1 MRLADRARPLGSRLR
16 SLNLP
21 TWLGPFRRE
30 PWIVLGPLVLVQWL
44 ALLALTLTVR
54 HNSWLYYQ
62 GGDQTF
68 YYTTGWMFSH
78 WRMPTAEVGW
88 GWSYV
93 LAPIAAPAGNV
104 VLSGLPEIVLL
115 NTLVLLP
122 AALLGMYGIGAR
134 IGGRVFGYWTAAIW
148 IAVPYVAIPLF
159 VQRYHGKYVEQ
170 TLPQT
175 FGLTP
180 LADFPSMVLLI
191 LAAYLVLRALDTRN
205 WREAVLSGLV
215 VGFAF
220 AVKPSN
226 VIFFAAPAATFVV
239 ARRWRQ
245 LVAFGATLLPG
256 VLLIA
261 LWKQRGLG
269 TQPLFAEGGSGTGTL
284 AALGIPLPLAGGLGR
299 YVNIDWHHLQQN
311 KDELREFFWAI
322 RPLQWLGIAGVLAL
336 IRRGWARAA
345 LVSVWFYAFLVV
357 KGSSDQAR
365 VEDASFFRLLMPS
378 FPAFVLLLAAVPLL
392 APRLGPAIAARF
404 PPGLARPRRLERPI
418 VAVAVLTVVIPVILL
433 ATVRT
438 QESQRTVKNDAQHTL
453 VPVSGAFDLTGRT
466 ANGAASL
473 EWRAP
478 YSGSVGAFYVV
489 LRSPRKFPDPT
500 NPDERKVKEGV
511 SCRERVGGASKDCHL
526 FMQRVAATRALT
538 WVDRPPKGD
547 WTYRIGLAAN
557 WLDDPTRGDVLLVSP
572 PIDVTLG

>member
-1 MRLADRARPLGSRLR
+1 MRLAERAARLR
-16 SLNLP
+16 ALTLP
-21 TWLGPFRRE
+21 PWLGPFRRE
-30 PWIVLGPLVLVQWL
+30 PWIVLGPLVVVQWL

-78 WRMPTAEVGW
+78 WRMSTAEVGW
-88 GWSYV
+88 GWSY
-93 LAPIAAPAGNV
+93 LLTPIAGPAGDV
-104 VLSGLPEIVLL
+104 VLSGLPGIILL
-115 NTLVLLP
+115 NTLILLP
-122 AALLGMYGIGAR
+122 IALLGMYGIGAR
-134 IGGRVFGYWTAAIW
+134 IGGRVFGYWTAAVW

-159 VQRYHGKYVEQ
+159 VERYHGKYVEQ

-191 LAAYLVLRALDTRN
+191 VAAYLVLRALDTRD
-205 WREAVLSGLV
+205 WREAVMAGLV

-220 AVKPSN
+220 TVKPSN
-226 VIFFAAPAATFVV
+226 VIFFAAPAVAFVF
-239 ARRWRQ
+239 AQRWRQ

-256 VLLIA
+256 VLLVV

-269 TQPLFAEGGSGTGTL
+269 TQPLFAEGGGGAGTL
-284 AALGIPLPLAGGLGR
+284 AALGIPLPLGGGIGR

-322 RPLQWLGIAGVLAL
+322 RPLQWLGLAGVLAL

-357 KGSSDQAR
+357 KGTSDQAR
-365 VEDASFFRLLMPS
+365 IEDASFFRLLMPS

-392 APRLGPAIAARF
+392 APKLGAAIATRWPVAR
-404 PPGLARPRRLERPI
+404 ANPRRLTRPI
-418 VAVAVLTVVIPVILL
+418 VAMAVLSVLIPVILL
-433 ATVRT
+433 ATVRV
-438 QESQRTVKNDAQHTL
+438 QDGPRTVKNDAQHTL
-453 VPVSGAFDLTGRT
+453 VPVSDAFHLRGKT
-466 ANGAASL
+466 ANGGASL

-478 YSGSVGAFYVV
+478 YDGAVGTFYVV
-489 LRSPRKFPDPT
+489 LRSPRRFPDPT
-500 NPDERKVKEGV
+500 NPDKRDVKEGV
-511 SCRERVGGASKDCHL
+511 SCRKRVGGASKDCHL
-526 FMQRVAATRALT
+526 FMRRLRATRGLAY
-538 WVDRPPKGD
+538 VDRPPRGE

-557 WLDDPTRGDVLLVSP
+557 WLDDPSRGDVLLVSP
-572 PIDVTLG
+572 PVTLSLG

>member
-1 MRLADRARPLGSRLR
+1 MPPEPRSCSASRHRPHFVRASSAPSRGTARTPPCMRLAERAARLR
-16 SLNLP
+16 ALTLP
-21 TWLGPFRRE
+21 PWLGPFRRE
-30 PWIVLGPLVLVQWL
+30 PWIVLGPLVVVQWL

-78 WRMPTAEVGW
+78 WRMSTAEVGW
-88 GWSYV
+88 GWSY
-93 LAPIAAPAGNV
+93 LLTPIAGPAGDV

-226 VIFFAAPAATFVV
+226 VIFFAAPAAT
-239 ARRWRQ
+239 
-245 LVAFGATLLPG
+245 
-256 VLLIA
+256 
-261 LWKQRGLG
+261 
-269 TQPLFAEGGSGTGTL
+269 
-284 AALGIPLPLAGGLGR
+284 
-299 YVNIDWHHLQQN
+299 
-311 KDELREFFWAI
+311 
-322 RPLQWLGIAGVLAL
+322 
-336 IRRGWARAA
+336 
-345 LVSVWFYAFLVV
+345 
-357 KGSSDQAR
+357 
-365 VEDASFFRLLMPS
+365 
-378 FPAFVLLLAAVPLL
+378 
-392 APRLGPAIAARF
+392 
-404 PPGLARPRRLERPI
+404 
-418 VAVAVLTVVIPVILL
+418 
-433 ATVRT
+433 
-438 QESQRTVKNDAQHTL
+438 
-453 VPVSGAFDLTGRT
+453 
-466 ANGAASL
+466 
-473 EWRAP
+473 
-478 YSGSVGAFYVV
+478 
-489 LRSPRKFPDPT
+489 
-500 NPDERKVKEGV
+500 
-511 SCRERVGGASKDCHL
+511 
-526 FMQRVAATRALT
+526 
-538 WVDRPPKGD
+538 
-547 WTYRIGLAAN
+547 
-557 WLDDPTRGDVLLVSP
+557 
-572 PIDVTLG
+572 

>member
-1 MRLADRARPLGSRLR
+1 MRLVERAARLR
-16 SLNLP
+16 ALRLP
-21 TWLGPFRRE
+21 PWLGPFRRE
-30 PWIVLGPLVLVQWL
+30 PWIVLAPLIVVQWL
-44 ALLALTLTVR
+44 ALLALALTVR

-68 YYTTGWMFSH
+68 YYTTGSMFSD

-88 GWSYV
+88 GWSY
-93 LAPIAAPAGNV
+93 LLTPIAAAAGNV
-104 VLSGLPEIVLL
+104 VLAGLPAFLLL
-115 NTLVLLP
+115 NTVILLP
-122 AALLGMYGIGAR
+122 IALLGMYGIGAR
-134 IGGRVFGYWTAAIW
+134 IGGRIFGYWAAAVW

-191 LAAYLVLRALDTRN
+191 VAAYLVLRALDTRD
-205 WREAVLSGLV
+205 WREAVLAGLV

-226 VIFFAAPAATFVV
+226 VIFFAAPFAAFAL

-245 LVAFGATLLPG
+245 LVAFGAALVPGLLL
-256 VLLIA
+256 VV

-269 TQPLFAEGGSGTGTL
+269 TQPVFAEGGGGAGTL
-284 AALGIPLPLAGGLGR
+284 AALGLPLPVVGAIGR
-299 YVNIDWHHLQQN
+299 YVNIDWHHLQEN

-336 IRRGWARAA
+336 LRGGLAKAA
-345 LVSVWFYAFLVV
+345 LVSLWFYAFLVV
-357 KGSSDQAR
+357 KGTSDQAR

-392 APRLGPAIAARF
+392 APKVRAAIARRWPAAR
-404 PPGLARPRRLERPI
+404 AEPRRLNRPI
-418 VAVAVLTVVIPVILL
+418 AAFAVLTVLIPVILL

-438 QESQRTVKNDAQHTL
+438 QDGPLTVKNDAQHTL
-453 VPVSGAFDLTGRT
+453 VPVSSAFRAGGERS
-466 ANGAASL
+466 NGVTSL
-473 EWRAP
+473 SWRAP
-478 YSGSVGAFYVV
+478 YAGSVGTFYVV
-489 LRSPRKFPDPT
+489 LRARRTFPDPT
-500 NPDERKVKEGV
+500 NPEERTVKDGV
-511 SCRERVGGASKDCHL
+511 SCRERRGSASQDCHL
-526 FMQRVAATRALT
+526 FMTRIGVTRTLRFS
-538 WVDRPPKGD
+538 DRPPKGN

-557 WLDDPTRGDVLLVSP
+557 WLNDPARGDVLLVSP
-572 PIDVTLG
+572 PVDLTLR